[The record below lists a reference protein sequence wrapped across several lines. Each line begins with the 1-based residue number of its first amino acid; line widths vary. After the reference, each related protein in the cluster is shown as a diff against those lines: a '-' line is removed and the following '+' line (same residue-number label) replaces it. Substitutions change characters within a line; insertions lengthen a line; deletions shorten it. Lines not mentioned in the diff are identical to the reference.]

1 MHRDAGEWRRGEGI
15 SPRPGTRDG
24 EAPLQNLSPPPWKN
38 VLKVKTSGHSL
49 KKCGPLSENSSPPL
63 VSQAGYGPVSPSAR
77 SKEEQRERRR
87 LFIIGVGAGKFSVCE
102 GFCSDFPKLAEKVFV
117 QLLPLNFLLQRSWRP
132 LFGVTSKK
140 RSSCVFMQ
148 TLGAIFWSQTTL
160 GDIFTRIFRAFAQ
173 IFSKSKLLGLRLQPL
188 HPHLQHHCFSL

>member
-117 QLLPLNFLLQRSWRP
+117 QLLPLNFLLQRS
-132 LFGVTSKK
+132 
-140 RSSCVFMQ
+140 
-148 TLGAIFWSQTTL
+148 
-160 GDIFTRIFRAFAQ
+160 
-173 IFSKSKLLGLRLQPL
+173 
-188 HPHLQHHCFSL
+188 